1 MRLRN
6 PGVSREAKS
15 IVPEMRSQAAG
26 AVLSH
31 TGTHENEHGETLERD
46 HWGRSAL
53 MRDGAVVEI
62 FDEGI
67 DAYDAGL
74 ERFGKGNFAVTG
86 VGVLSTGY
94 RVIDPPD

>member
-1 MRLRN
+1 M
-6 PGVSREAKS
+6 VAE
-15 IVPEMRSQAAG
+15 VRSQAADV
-26 AVLSH
+26 VLSH
-31 TGTHENEHGETLERD
+31 TGAFENEHRSALVRD

-53 MRDGAVVEI
+53 MRDGAVVEV

-74 ERFGKGNFAVTG
+74 ERFGQGNFAVMG

-94 RVIDPPD
+94 RVIDPAD